1 MEWVMVGED
10 VAGVG
15 DDERK
20 SVGVSV
26 DDDVGAVDEGT
37 LTLEFPSKKEQRFAK
52 FNQKSIKRLASTLLS
67 GIQARDKVLQK
78 GIPHLVVFSLW
89 LFSADNGWVWLFLA
103 HKRHSCYKP
112 LNSSH
117 PQS

>member
-1 MEWVMVGED
+1 MVGED

-15 DDERK
+15 DDDRK

-67 GIQARDKVLQK
+67 GIQALTKFFKREHLTLWFFPYGYSRQIM
-78 GIPHLVVFSLW
+78 GGSGFSWLTSAIPVT
-89 LFSADNGWVWLFLA
+89 
-103 HKRHSCYKP
+103 
-112 LNSSH
+112 SH
-117 PQS
+117 